1 MHPTKALS
9 LREGKQLWDKIENPY
24 RWDEERIRQEA
35 TALVQFMAEGNEWL
49 QDYALSQGYS
59 PTIIYEWAKEGKGG
73 MDKALEIAQR
83 MQESTILKA
92 GLRKEMDSSL
102 VKLILSNRHGWQERQ
117 QVEHVGLPP
126 MQVVHFGDP
135 ETAKPYHSET
145 IDVTPQA
152 ISTAASPTPQPI
164 VDVASNPLAV

>member
-1 MHPTKALS
+1 MQPNKALT
-9 LREGKQLWDKIENPY
+9 LREDKLLWDKIENPY
-24 RWDEERIRQEA
+24 RWDDDRVRQEA
-35 TALVQFMAEGNEWL
+35 TALVQFMAQGNEWL

-126 MQVVHFGDP
+126 MQVVHYGNP
-135 ETAKPYHSET
+135 ETAIPYSNPT
-145 IDVTPQA
+145 IDVTAQA
-152 ISTAASPTPQPI
+152 SVTTASPDAQHSVEPST
-164 VDVASNPLAV
+164 NPLAT